1 MVIIRLA
8 RSGAKKNPYY
18 FITVAD
24 ERRPR
29 DGKFIERLG
38 FFNPSASGQ
47 EERLRLDLDKLNE
60 WVSKGAQVSDRVQT
74 LVKEANLSPEELQA
88 KLDAK
93 KAKADAKKAT
103 IDARLAKEAEEKA
116 AEEAAAELGGVKIIY
131 TGPTSTT
138 AEGQIEVINSLIAQG
153 VDAIAVS
160 ANDPDALAP
169 ALKKAMS
176 RGITVISWDS
186 GVAQE
191 GRQMHLNPSS
201 TPLIGNTIIK
211 LAADHMPNGGDVAIL
226 SATSTSTNQNAWID
240 AAKEV
245 LPNYSGVNL
254 VATVYGDDL
263 SDKSYREAEG
273 LMATYPDLKAIIA
286 PTTVGILAA
295 CQAVTDAGKIGEINV
310 TGLGLPSEMAG
321 CVDSGA
327 TKSFAIWN
335 PIDLGYAATMLAYNI
350 HNGAATDEGSSVEM
364 GRIGSAVLDG
374 TGSAAMSDPFTYDS
388 SNVGDFKSI
397 F

>member
-1 MVIIRLA
+1 MIRRNFTKLVAGLSLA
-8 RSGAKKNPYY
+8 ASMMGTTAFAEDMRIAVVVKALG
-18 FITVAD
+18 I
-24 ERRPR
+24 
-29 DGKFIERLG
+29 G
-38 FFNPSASGQ
+38 FFEAAA
-47 EERLRLDLDKLNE
+47 
-60 WVSKGAQVSDRVQT
+60 KG
-74 LVKEANLSPEELQA
+74 
-88 KLDAK
+88 
-93 KAKADAKKAT
+93 
-103 IDARLAKEAEEKA
+103 
-116 AEEAAAELGGVKIIY
+116 AEEAAGELGGVDIIY
-131 TGPTSTT
+131 TGPTDTT

-153 VDAIAVS
+153 VDAIAIS
-160 ANDPDALAP
+160 ANDPDALVP
-169 ALKKAMS
+169 SLKKAMS
-176 RGITVISWDS
+176 RGITVVSWDS

-211 LAADHMPNGGDVAIL
+211 LAADHMPGGGDVAIL
-226 SATSTSTNQNAWID
+226 SATATATNQNAWIE

-245 LPNYSGVNL
+245 LPNYDGVNL

-263 SDKSYREAEG
+263 SDKSYREAQG

-286 PTTVGILAA
+286 PTTVGILAS

-321 CVDSGA
+321 CVASGA

-350 HNGAATDEGSSVEM
+350 HNGASTEAGASVPM
-364 GRIGSAVLDG
+364 GRMGSATLDS

-388 SNVGDFKSI
+388 SNVDDFKSI